1 MVQEKLKILRKQR
14 GLSQEKMAKILS
26 TDPSNYSRKE
36 RGEIGIHDEE
46 WQKLAD
52 ALEVS
57 VKDIKNNETKFS
69 FQSFNDYPKR
79 NITFSNIPDFF
90 LEIQKKYIEKLE
102 KENYDLLEQIKL
114 LKSKQKQINNAQQNK
129 LKMTKDMFYCDRLK
143 NTINTK

>member
-1 MVQEKLKILRKQR
+1 MQFYCKFIAIHVKISHIYNNKKTHKMIQEKLKILRKQR

-46 WQKLAD
+46 WQKLAN

-57 VKDIKNNETKFS
+57 VKDIKNNETKLL
-69 FQSFNDYPKR
+69 FQPFNDYPNT

-90 LEIQKKYIEKLE
+90 LETQKKYIEKLE
-102 KENYDLLEQIKL
+102 KENYNLLKEIKL
-114 LKSKQKQINNAQQNK
+114 LKFQQK
-129 LKMTKDMFYCDRLK
+129 
-143 NTINTK
+143 